1 MNRYIIRFA
10 ALAFMLPGI
19 ILNTFA
25 QEECSMLQSEAD
37 AFAANPVFSQGIVGI
52 CVRTAS
58 GQELASV
65 NAGKMLLP
73 ASNMKLITTG
83 AALKHL
89 GSGYRFRTQIGHD
102 GEIRSGILHGN
113 LYIIGGGDPTLGS
126 KDSIAV
132 PVGNTFKQWLRIISD
147 AGIRKI
153 QGSIVGDGRYFD
165 GQSEEPTWLWED
177 LGTYYGTGTSG
188 LMFYENMM
196 SFNATPGANE
206 GDPVDIKPY
215 YPDTP
220 WMEYTYSC
228 TTGAKGTGDKLYMF
242 TSDLAPA
249 ATIRGTLGYDRG
261 RKRIDCSNKYPE
273 YTCADM
279 FCKFLEDNGIPCTG
293 GPGDFKLATG
303 WLAGNTE
310 TEITVIGQTESPELS
325 RIAFETNHMSNNVF
339 AETLLRTLGKQV
351 KGSATYASGAEAL
364 LQTIRSI
371 GTDTSKGISVKDGSG
386 LSRGN
391 LVSPDFICRFLRDM
405 MSTDCFE
412 DYLEGLP
419 YPGGNGSLQ
428 YNMKSYPESLRSRI
442 RMKSGSMSGVKCY
455 SGYILPENGSGD
467 EILIF
472 SVMVNNC
479 TSPNWKVNPMLDKL
493 IALFATY

>member
-102 GEIRSGILHGN
+102 GEIRSGVLHGN

-132 PVGNTFKQWLRIISD
+132 PVGNTFRQWLRIISD

-153 QGSIVGDGRYFD
+153 QGSIIGDGRFFD
-165 GQSEEPTWLWED
+165 GPPEEPTWLWED

-188 LMFYENMM
+188 LMFYENMV
-196 SFNATPGANE
+196 SFHATPGTNE
-206 GDPVDIKPY
+206 GDLVDIKPY

-293 GPGDFKLATG
+293 GPGDFKLATE
-303 WLAGNTE
+303 WMAGNTD